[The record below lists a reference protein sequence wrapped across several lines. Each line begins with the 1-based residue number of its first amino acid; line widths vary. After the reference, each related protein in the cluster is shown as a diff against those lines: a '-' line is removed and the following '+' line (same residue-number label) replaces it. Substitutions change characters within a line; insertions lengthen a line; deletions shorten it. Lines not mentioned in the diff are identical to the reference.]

1 MPEPTETKPSTSPG
15 DGKTPEGTATGAGT
29 QTANT
34 EARFTQAEV
43 DRIIADRLKDQRE
56 RTERA
61 TKDAREKAEREAAE
75 KKALEAGEF
84 QKVLE
89 QKNAEVAELTAKA
102 ERAETLEKRLHAI
115 VDAKVASL
123 PESVRALVPDAKK
136 ADAEARF
143 LEIEKVETIMA
154 TVPSTKPGNGRDPK
168 PAGAPSPAAELEKR
182 KADLRQQGGY
192 GRF

>member
-1 MPEPTETKPSTSPG
+1 MSTETKPDTSAT
-15 DGKTPEGTATGAGT
+15 DGKNIDGTATGAGT
-29 QTANT
+29 QTATT
-34 EARFTQAEV
+34 EARFTQSEV

-61 TKDAREKAEREAAE
+61 TKDAREKAEREANE

-102 ERAETLEKRLHAI
+102 ERADVLERRLHAI

-123 PESVRALVPDAKK
+123 PESVRALIPDAKK

-143 LEIEKVETIMA
+143 AEIEKVETIMA
-154 TVPSTKPGNGRDPK
+154 TVPTAAKPGNGRDPK
-168 PAGAPSPAAELEKR
+168 PAGGADPAKQAERARETVAAQRPYSL
-182 KADLRQQGGY
+182 
-192 GRF
+192 